1 MLRMGNISNNQVDSL
16 LPGDVTTL
24 WNQRFYINYF
34 EEIDPFDEPHRFRP
48 LECAYSGNNSF
59 WATPSPEPELDDSFW
74 QIILEYM
81 ENDAGNDAILA
92 AAQSLAAAI
101 NQWQSNPE
109 KLLFVA
115 ILRAGVPIAD
125 WLRQML
131 PGSEVASLS
140 LFVGLGIDQVALT
153 QLQSDHPDRTIVFV
167 DGWTGRGGVSREIAK
182 IKAGPLAVLIDPWG
196 WADFSG
202 IQEDILC
209 PSACFTG
216 LATLGFSRTFF
227 IDYQHAF
234 AAYRFPDSY
243 LRNDIISAWQG
254 LSPRQPTNPAS
265 TITVKYFKDTQLRIH
280 SNEVCRALI
289 NAAPI
294 TLFFADSQECVNEHF
309 ALLLT
314 LAERRKIAVR
324 YDQTSLKEYRTRV
337 ACTLKTI

>member
-1 MLRMGNISNNQVDSL
+1 MDNTSNNQTNN
-16 LPGDVTTL
+16 LPTDDVATP

-34 EEIDPFDEPHRFRP
+34 EEIHPFNEPHRFRP
-48 LECAYSGNNSF
+48 LDCAYSGNNSF
-59 WATPSPEPELDDSFW
+59 WATPSPEPELDDTFW
-74 QIILEYM
+74 QNILEYM
-81 ENDAGNDAILA
+81 KNDAILE
-92 AAQSLAAAI
+92 AAQSLAASI
-101 NQWQSNPE
+101 TQWQPNPE

-125 WLRQML
+125 WLCQML
-131 PGSEVASLS
+131 PGSKVASLS

-153 QLQSDHPDRTIVFV
+153 QLQSDNPDRAVVFV

-182 IKAGPLAVLIDPWG
+182 LEAGPLAVLIDPWG

-227 IDYQHAF
+227 IDYQHIF
-234 AAYRFPDSY
+234 AAYRFSNSY
-243 LRNDIISAWQG
+243 LRNDVISAWQD
-254 LSPRQPTNPAS
+254 LSPKQPTNPA
-265 TITVKYFKDTQLRIH
+265 TAITVKYFKDTQLRIH

-289 NAAPI
+289 NAAPV
-294 TLFFADSQECVNEHF
+294 TLFFADSQKYVHEHF
-309 ALLLT
+309 ALLLA
-314 LAERRKIAVR
+314 LAERREIAVT
-324 YDQTSLKEYRTRV
+324 YNQTFLKEYRTRV

>member
-1 MLRMGNISNNQVDSL
+1 MDNIWNNQVDSL
-16 LPGDVTTL
+16 LPGDVATP
-24 WNQRFYINYF
+24 WNQRFYINYL
-34 EEIDPFDEPHRFRP
+34 EEIDPFNEPHRFRP
-48 LECAYSGNNSF
+48 LDFAYSGNNSF
-59 WATPSPEPELDDSFW
+59 WATPSPEPELDDTFW
-74 QIILEYM
+74 QNTLEYI
-81 ENDAGNDAILA
+81 ENDAIVA
-92 AAQSLAAAI
+92 AAQALAAAI
-101 NQWQSNPE
+101 IQWQSNPE

-125 WLRQML
+125 WLCQML
-131 PGSEVASLS
+131 PGSKVASLS

-153 QLQSDHPDRTIVFV
+153 QLQSDHPDRAIVFV

-182 IKAGPLAVLIDPWG
+182 LKAGPLAVLIDPWG

-227 IDYQHAF
+227 IDYGHVF
-234 AAYRFPDSY
+234 AAYRFPNSY
-243 LRNDIISAWQG
+243 LRNDVISAWQG
-254 LSPRQPTNPAS
+254 LSPKQPTNPAS
-265 TITVKYFKDTQLRIH
+265 AITVKYFKDTQLRIH

-294 TLFFADSQECVNEHF
+294 TLFFADSHKCVNEHF
-309 ALLLT
+309 ELLLA
-314 LAERRKIAVR
+314 LAERRKIAVT
-324 YDQTSLKEYRTRV
+324 YNQTSLKEYRTRV